1 MSLSFETNRERPLEG
16 KTVFVSASIPDPVR
30 WTGQVDP
37 LEITDAVVSMARV
50 FLTAGANLVTA
61 AHPTIAPLL
70 LYVAA
75 ELPPEYGQQII
86 TYQSDLFEDV
96 LPPATRRFQD
106 EKIGRFV
113 WTPAAPNE
121 RPEPGHWHESLAIMR
136 REMLEQSCPS
146 AAVFV
151 GGMEG
156 IRDEFALF
164 ADLCPHAPTYP
175 IGRPGGEARTLA
187 EVSDLPIHAELS
199 ESAIYPALWR
209 HVIADLRG
217 HSS

>member
-1 MSLSFETNRERPLEG
+1 
-16 KTVFVSASIPDPVR
+16 
-30 WTGQVDP
+30 
-37 LEITDAVVSMARV
+37 
-50 FLTAGANLVTA
+50 
-61 AHPTIAPLL
+61 LL

-75 ELPPEYGQQII
+75 ELPSEYGQQII

-113 WTPAAPNE
+113 WTSAAPNE

-136 REMLEQSCPS
+136 REMIEQSSPS

-164 ADLCPHAPTYP
+164 SELCPRAPTYP

-187 EVSDLPIHAELS
+187 AASDLPIHADLL
-199 ESAIYPALWR
+199 ESAVYPALWR
-209 HVIADLRG
+209 HVVADLHRQ
-217 HSS
+217 SS